1 MKLKM
6 KKKLEMKIKMKLK
19 HFASGEFLSLLVHFY
34 LCFSF
39 TWCPLFLSL
48 FIVSFCLSLPRY
60 VRLAFRL
67 SLLLSLSLFLFK
79 KWFPPWGK
87 VFHLLVVV
95 LSWPV
100 VMFEKHVC
108 GHSLGDQSHDRVLH
122 EFLWWSFISARN
134 LLCQLGILSDY
145 LCDFVSQDFV
155 LAVFLLDVV
164 EEQILDLY
172 WLLSWRAFPAS
183 VSSGIFW

>member
-1 MKLKM
+1 MNEDEKLKMHNKKMKLKM

-19 HFASGEFLSLLVHFY
+19 LFASGEFLSLLVHFY

-79 KWFPPWGK
+79 KWFPHEEKSSIFW
-87 VFHLLVVV
+87 LL
-95 LSWPV
+95 
-100 VMFEKHVC
+100 FC
-108 GHSLGDQSHDRVLH
+108 LGP
-122 EFLWWSFISARN
+122 
-134 LLCQLGILSDY
+134 LLCLRNMYVATVLVTNPMIGSFMSFSDG
-145 LCDFVSQDFV
+145 VS
-155 LAVFLLDVV
+155 
-164 EEQILDLY
+164 
-172 WLLSWRAFPAS
+172 
-183 VSSGIFW
+183 